1 MPRLARESKG
11 KVYERIGYYSVCGA
25 LALIFLLPLAWSFF
39 TSLKTPAD
47 ANASPPNFAPSKLT
61 LENYAKLLRYGDGIF
76 HYFGNSLTVA
86 MLTVI
91 AVVLLSTLAG
101 YGFSRFTFPGKNVL
115 FVVILVTLMI
125 PFQSILTPLF
135 LVLRALNL
143 QNTLIGLA
151 LVNTT
156 FQLPFSVF
164 MMRNSF
170 DSIPRDLDN
179 AAAIDGCDSKS
190 LLTRVLLPVV
200 LPGVITA
207 GLFAFLASWNEFL
220 AALIFLTDA
229 DKYTLPIMLLNAQ
242 SGYLGTVDWGLMQ
255 AGIFVSVL
263 PCAIVFLLLQR
274 YYINGLIAGSI
285 K

>member
-1 MPRLARESKG
+1 MARLARELKG
-11 KVYERIGYYSVCGA
+11 KAYKRIAYYSVCCTIA
-25 LALIFLLPLAWSFF
+25 FLFLLPLLWSFV

-61 LENYAKLLRYGDGIF
+61 LESYAKLLHYGDGIF
-76 HYFGNSLTVA
+76 HYFGNSLLVA

-91 AVVLLSTLAG
+91 GVVLLSTLAG
-101 YGFSRFTFPGKNVL
+101 YGFSRFTFPGKNFL
-115 FVVILVTLMI
+115 FVLILITLMI

-135 LVLRALNL
+135 LVLRALGL
-143 QNTLIGLA
+143 QNTLLGLA

-170 DSIPRDLDN
+170 DSIPTDLDN

-200 LPGVITA
+200 LPGVITV

-229 DKYTLPIMLLNAQ
+229 DKYTLPVMLLNAQ

-255 AGIFVSVL
+255 AGIFISVL
-263 PCAIVFLLLQR
+263 PCAILFLLLQR
-274 YYINGLIAGSI
+274 YYISGLIAGSI

>member
-1 MPRLARESKG
+1 
-11 KVYERIGYYSVCGA
+11 VCST
-25 LALIFLLPLAWSFF
+25 LALLFSLPLVWSFI

-47 ANASPPNFAPSKLT
+47 ANASPPNLIPSSIT
-61 LENYAKLLRYGDGIF
+61 VDNYAHLLGYGDGIL
-76 HYFGNSLTVA
+76 HYFANSLLVA
-86 MLTVI
+86 VLTVVG
-91 AVVLLSTLAG
+91 VVLLSTLAG
-101 YGFSRFTFPGKNVL
+101 YGFSRFNFRAKNFL
-115 FVVILVTLMI
+115 FLVILVTLMI

-135 LVLRALNL
+135 LVLRVLNL
-143 QNTLIGLA
+143 QNTLVGLA

-179 AAAIDGCDSKS
+179 AAAIDGCDSRT
-190 LLTRVLLPVV
+190 LLTQILLPVV
-200 LPGVITA
+200 IPGVITV

-229 DKYTLPIMLLNAQ
+229 DKYTLPVMLLNAQ

-255 AGIFVSVL
+255 AGIFISVL
-263 PCAIVFLLLQR
+263 PCAILFLLLQR
-274 YYINGLIAGSI
+274 YYISGLIAGSTM
-285 K
+285 